1 MSAGSGVAVAGS
13 AEAGHAAARSRA
25 YAVFAELLDYPDAWF
40 CDAVRGGAV
49 ADALREV
56 LAAVDPPLA
65 AGDFAA
71 LAEAGPEDELA
82 VEYTRLFD
90 VGAGGPPCPL
100 YGGAYGGAR
109 MKAMEECVRF
119 YHHFGLALSEAPREL
134 PDHLVT
140 QLEFLHYLAY
150 REAELLARGEDAG
163 DYRRAARDFAQRH
176 PGRFVPK
183 LQARLAGARAM
194 PFYRELAARLAG
206 FLAHDLARLVALEG
220 PGPPASA
227 APPRPLDGGGP
238 LAQRGGAASGESGP
252 LAV

>member
-1 MSAGSGVAVAGS
+1 MNTESGIAAD
-13 AEAGHAAARSRA
+13 AEARLAAARSRA
-25 YAVFAELLDYPDAWF
+25 YAVFAELFDYPDSWF

-49 ADALREV
+49 ADALGEV
-56 LAAVDPPLA
+56 LAAVDSSLA
-65 AGDFAA
+65 AGDFGA
-71 LAEAGPEDELA
+71 LAEAGPDDELA

-109 MKAMEECVRF
+109 MKAMEECIRF

-150 REAELLARGEDAG
+150 REAEALARGDDAG
-163 DYRRAARDFAQRH
+163 DFRRAARDFGLRH

-183 LQARLAGARAM
+183 LEARLASAGAM
-194 PFYRELAARLAG
+194 PFYRALAARLAAL
-206 FLAHDLARLVALEG
+206 LAHDARRLVALEG
-220 PGPPASA
+220 PGPPATAA
-227 APPRPLDGGGP
+227 APRPGDAGSLTAP
-238 LAQRGGAASGESGP
+238 
-252 LAV
+252 